1 MALEEALALGEYV
14 RFLIDEVRAM
24 RDEALVAKA
33 RGDYDAAEALIDDGL
48 LILDEAQRANAAIL
62 EAF

>member
-24 RDEALVAKA
+24 RDEARAAKS